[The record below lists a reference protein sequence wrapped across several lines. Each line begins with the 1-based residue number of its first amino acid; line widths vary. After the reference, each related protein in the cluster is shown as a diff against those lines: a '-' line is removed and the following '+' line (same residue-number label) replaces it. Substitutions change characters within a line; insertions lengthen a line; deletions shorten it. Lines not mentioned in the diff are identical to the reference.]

1 MLLRFTNGFS
11 NAVKGPS
18 HRRVSCQ
25 NLIKLN
31 WANFIN
37 TIFRTKNFL
46 LHECGKVDFF
56 DHGDVKMPLQKNLL
70 TGYRGCQWIWLWC
83 CVSLF
88 CGRCL
93 RCYSALTFPRTRTF
107 SNLIIMSKNY
117 LLTDNP
123 YTYNL
128 CIFLVNDIIT
138 DVLVISVY
146 SAVPTQWHTNYYYTV
161 K

>member
-1 MLLRFTNGFS
+1 MPLRALHIAVSRVKTWLNSTELILLTPFS
-11 NAVKGPS
+11 ERRTSCYTSAVK
-18 HRRVSCQ
+18 
-25 NLIKLN
+25 LISSITAMWRCLYK
-31 WANFIN
+31 
-37 TIFRTKNFL
+37 
-46 LHECGKVDFF
+46 
-56 DHGDVKMPLQKNLL
+56 KNLL

-117 LLTDNP
+117 LLTDNR

-146 SAVPTQWHTNYYYTV
+146 SAVPTQWHTHYYTV